1 MIDAKE
7 AKQRLIAGNQKYMGA
22 VTPHGDI
29 SADIR
34 KETAENGQHPYAI
47 GVTCSDSRVIPES
60 IFSAGIGELFVVR
73 VAGNV
78 IDDHQLGSIEY
89 AADHLGTG
97 LVVVLGHTNCGAID
111 AVLSGH
117 ASGYIR
123 YIAEDIAEAIGQ
135 EKDPYKACCLNVK
148 HCCEKIESSL
158 LIQEDEEKYG
168 LQVIGAVYDIESG
181 LVDFDIR
188 GRERK
193 NNKDP
198 QSGRRLR
205 ALTAAKADK
214 RTTIRS
220 PVRTSSAGFDSH
232 ES

>member
-1 MIDAKE
+1 MSETNHYSYPAKIALE
-7 AKQRLIAGNQKYMGA
+7 RLKEGNLRY
-22 VTPHGDI
+22 V
-29 SADIR
+29 
-34 KETAENGQHPYAI
+34 KESFSSTDVSRALLKRFQDYGQHPYAI
-47 GVTCSDSRVIPES
+47 VITCSDSRVVPEL
-60 IFSAGIGELFVVR
+60 IFSAGIGDLFVIR
-73 VAGNV
+73 LAGNV

-89 AADHLGTG
+89 AADHLRTG

-148 HCCEKIESSL
+148 HCCDRIESSL

-168 LQVIGAVYDIESG
+168 LQVIGAVYDIETG

-188 GRERK
+188 DR
-193 NNKDP
+193 
-198 QSGRRLR
+198 
-205 ALTAAKADK
+205 
-214 RTTIRS
+214 
-220 PVRTSSAGFDSH
+220 
-232 ES
+232 